1 MWIRVALV
9 LLLVATGPCSVV
21 GQQPEDA
28 TARPESP
35 PPENRRA
42 LLVFVGDPQWSPSSE
57 PFVELDRRAPD
68 ALRDVLAARF
78 DLRLVRLPLRLAD
91 ASDDVRALARRYA
104 IRTVP
109 TLTFTDDEERPLV
122 ELGPEDVARPL
133 GLVDL
138 VPLLA
143 RRAEQRRRVLEAAM
157 SVRDSARV
165 RRLDGF
171 LRELDPD
178 LAQRFFG
185 RQIDA
190 LLSARTDD
198 QRLHDRQRV
207 WRLSRDAFVRGQRG
221 GRSRNTSQGQRP
233 ARATLGVCADGLI
246 SSCNCSDR
254 AVRYARRCCCSVLAW
269 RSDRVAAATR
279 WLPFATSAPWRR
291 SVMARR
297 PWRTWLLPWRPEP
310 LDEGAAVASVHRPRA
325 VNMGISSP
333 RVPVSPEPPF
343 ARNTACVCQGD
354 SVQVPV
360 VGER

>member
-1 MWIRVALV
+1 MQICVALV
-9 LLLVATGPCSVV
+9 LSLVATGPYPVV
-21 GQQPEDA
+21 GQQPEGA
-28 TARPESP
+28 AARIESP
-35 PPENRRA
+35 SLENRRA

-207 WRLSRDAFVRGQRG
+207 WRLSRDAFVRGQAWRALEEHLARAATGSGDTRGLRGRVDQFLQLQRPSGALRQKVLLFRARLALRPGG
-221 GRSRNTSQGQRP
+221 GRDAAAALRDLHAVAVVRDGEK
-233 ARATLGVCADGLI
+233 ALAD
-246 SSCNCSDR
+246 
-254 AVRYARRCCCSVLAW
+254 
-269 RSDRVAAATR
+269 VAAA
-279 WLPFATSAPWRR
+279 LA
-291 SVMARR
+291 AR
-297 PWRTWLLPWRPEP
+297 T
-310 LDEGAAVASVHRPRA
+310 
-325 VNMGISSP
+325 
-333 RVPVSPEPPF
+333 
-343 ARNTACVCQGD
+343 AR
-354 SVQVPV
+354 
-360 VGER
+360 